1 MKTFTK
7 IIFLL
12 FFFIMTSGLYLNF
25 LQEEYFNIKNIEVTK
40 GLVLLDGEIHD
51 ALITLKGK
59 NIWNIDVET
68 IEEELRKDVRIKD
81 ISIKKEMPSKLI
93 VSIEEEKPYIK
104 VKNNNKI
111 LIANEKG
118 KIFSFAKELAFEDL
132 ILLNLGNKNEM
143 DDYLKVVKNIEDKE
157 LISFIS
163 EVYKSDKE
171 IKILL
176 NDGVHIKTDST
187 VDKTRYEIAKRLY
200 KKLKNEGKEFN
211 YIDIRFEDYIV
222 K

>member
-1 MKTFTK
+1 
-7 IIFLL
+7 
-12 FFFIMTSGLYLNF
+12 MTSGLYLNF

-51 ALITLKGK
+51 TLLTLKGK
-59 NIWNIDVET
+59 NIWNIDIET
-68 IEEELRKDVRIKD
+68 IEKELEKDVRIKD
-81 ISIKKEMPSKLI
+81 INIKKEMPSKLI

-104 VKNNNKI
+104 VKSDNKI
-111 LIANEKG
+111 LVANEKG
-118 KIFSFAKELAFEDL
+118 EIFSFAKELAFEDL

-143 DDYLKVVKNIEDKE
+143 EEYLKVVKNIEDKE

-163 EVYKSDKE
+163 EIYKSDKE

-176 NDGVHIKTDST
+176 NDGIHIKTDST
-187 VDKTRYEIAKRLY
+187 VDKNRYEVAKRLY

>member
-1 MKTFTK
+1 MKTFSK
-7 IIFLL
+7 SIFLL
-12 FFFIMTSGLYLNF
+12 LFFIMTSYLYLDF

-59 NIWNIDVET
+59 NIWNIDIET
-68 IEEELRKDVRIKD
+68 IKEELKKDVRIKD
-81 ISIKKEMPSKLI
+81 IEIKKEMPSKLV
-93 VSIEEEKPYIK
+93 VSIEEEKPYVK

-111 LIANEKG
+111 MVANEKG
-118 KIFSFAKELAFEDL
+118 EIFSFARELAFEDL
-132 ILLNLGNKNEM
+132 LLLNLGNKNEM
-143 DDYLKVVKNIEDKE
+143 EQYLKVVKNIEDKE
-157 LISFIS
+157 FISFVS
-163 EVYKSDKE
+163 EIYKIDRE
-171 IKILL
+171 IRILL
-176 NDGVHIKTDST
+176 NDGIHVKTDTT
-187 VDKTRYEIAKRLY
+187 VDKRRYEIAKRLY

>member
-111 LIANEKG
+111 LVANEKG

>member
-1 MKTFTK
+1 MKTFFK
-7 IIFLL
+7 LIFLL
-12 FFFIMTSGLYLNF
+12 FFFIMTSGFYLNF
-25 LQEEYFNIKNIEVTK
+25 LQEEYFNIKNIEVSK

-68 IEEELRKDVRIKD
+68 IEEELKKDVRIKD
-81 ISIKKEMPSKLI
+81 ISIRKEMPSKLV

-104 VKNNNKI
+104 VKSNNKI
-111 LIANEKG
+111 LVANEKG
-118 KIFSFAKELAFEDL
+118 EIFSFAKELAFEDL
-132 ILLNLGNKNEM
+132 ILLNLGNKNDMAE
-143 DDYLKVVKNIEDKE
+143 YLKVVKNIEDKE

-163 EVYKSDKE
+163 EIYKVDKE

-176 NDGVHIKTDST
+176 NDGIHIKTDST
-187 VDKTRYEIAKRLY
+187 VDKNRYEIAKRLY